1 MCLVNAN
8 SSTCEMLWPDSGRCN
23 TWFFINASVMC
34 FSLMAY
40 VLFLDV
46 TPILCPALGLHHA
59 AIKPGPGGVKKGK
72 LKADSGA
79 ELGRVQPTEWDFGNH
94 FEDDNV
100 YIYIFS
106 IMYYSYWLL
115 LRSLIYIVDSD
126 SQESLKFTPYI
137 DLDRVI
143 MVGWAGIDCRR
154 DGDFVM
160 TTDDFIFVPPT
171 SCCLLAT

>member
-1 MCLVNAN
+1 
-8 SSTCEMLWPDSGRCN
+8 
-23 TWFFINASVMC
+23 
-34 FSLMAY
+34 MAY

-100 YIYIFS
+100 YIYIYLVLCT
-106 IMYYSYWLL
+106 I
-115 LRSLIYIVDSD
+115 LIGCYLDHLYI
-126 SQESLKFTPYI
+126 
-137 DLDRVI
+137 
-143 MVGWAGIDCRR
+143 
-154 DGDFVM
+154 
-160 TTDDFIFVPPT
+160 
-171 SCCLLAT
+171 